1 MDAFLFLILA
11 VVVAFMEMQKPEVKK
26 TVVNETAVE
35 DTNRVAKLNDSFYE
49 EPNAFSEII
58 NALGFPKE

>member
-11 VVVAFMEMQKPEVKK
+11 MVVAFMEMQKPEVKK
-26 TVVNETAVE
+26 TVVNETTVE

-49 EPNAFSEII
+49 DPNAFSEII